1 MYAILD
7 IETTG
12 GKYNEEGVTEIA
24 IYRFDGHEIVDQ
36 FASLINPER
45 PIQPY
50 VVKLTGITNEMLV
63 RAPKFYQ
70 VAKRIIEITEGC
82 ILVAH
87 NALFDTRILREEF
100 SRLGYDFQRES
111 LCTVE
116 LSQKLLPNL
125 PSYNLEK
132 LTKYLGI
139 PLVNRHRAQGDAQAT
154 VALFKLLLSKDTA
167 KNIISQTLKTNEKLP
182 PEPRLIAMAER
193 APSKVGIY
201 FLYNI
206 QNRIIYIGRAKNI
219 RKRLLQ
225 HFTYDNRKSKRL
237 QKEVASVS
245 FELTGNELIARLA
258 ELEAVRATK
267 ALYNR
272 RPNGKKIY
280 THQLSLKKE
289 KDGYLYLE
297 LIPADGRK
305 SPILTFNNFSEAVD
319 TLETLSQDNAI
330 CLKKTNLKNPNHISK
345 CCDEDVT
352 TYNQTIHKFIEE
364 KSLYKKNA
372 LLLLNGR
379 NVEERSVIWVARGK
393 VKGFGFFNLNHQ
405 ITKSDILN
413 NILNTVSDV
422 PNATHIVQQ
431 YLLKNKFL
439 KVINLDDKS
448 NQEML
453 KLGHL

>member
-12 GKYNEEGVTEIA
+12 GKYNEEGITEIA

-330 CLKKTNLKNPNHISK
+330 CLKKTNLKNPNHFSK

>member
-12 GKYNEEGVTEIA
+12 GKYNEEGITEIA

-50 VVKLTGITNEMLV
+50 VVKLTGITNEMLI

>member
-12 GKYNEEGVTEIA
+12 GKYNEEGITEIA

-100 SRLGYDFQRES
+100 SRLGYDFQREN

>member
-12 GKYNEEGVTEIA
+12 GKYNEEGITEIA

-87 NALFDTRILREEF
+87 NALFDTRILRKEF

-267 ALYNR
+267 ALYNS

>member
-12 GKYNEEGVTEIA
+12 GKYNEEGITEIA

-87 NALFDTRILREEF
+87 NALFDSRILREEF
-100 SRLGYDFQRES
+100 SRLGYDYQRES

-154 VALFKLLLSKDTA
+154 VALFKLLLSKDSS

-237 QKEVASVS
+237 QKEVASIT

-258 ELEAVRATK
+258 ELEAIRSTK

-272 RPNGKKIY
+272 RITGKKIY
-280 THQLSLKKE
+280 THQLNLKKND
-289 KDGYLYLE
+289 DGYFYLE
-297 LIPADGRK
+297 LSNADGRK
-305 SPILTFNNFSEAVD
+305 SPVLTFDNYSQAVE
-319 TLETLSQDNAI
+319 TLESLSREDYF
-330 CLKKTNLKNPNHISK
+330 CLKRTNLKNPTHISK
-345 CCDEDVT
+345 SCQEDSI
-352 TYNQTIHKFIEE
+352 TYNQSIQQFLDE
-364 KSLYKKNA
+364 KSLYKKNT
-372 LLLLNGR
+372 LLILNGR
-379 NVEERSVIWVARGK
+379 NVEERSVIWISRGK
-393 VKGFGFFNLNHQ
+393 VKGFGFFSLNHQ

-413 NILNTVSDV
+413 NILNAVEDA

-431 YLLKNKFL
+431 YFLKNKFL
-439 KVINLDDKS
+439 KVINLDKKS
-448 NQEML
+448 NQELL
-453 KLGHL
+453 KLGNL

>member
-12 GKYNEEGVTEIA
+12 GKYNEEGITEIA
-24 IYRFDGHEIVDQ
+24 IYKFDGHEIVDQ

-345 CCDEDVT
+345 CCNEDVT

>member
-12 GKYNEEGVTEIA
+12 GKYNEEGITEIA

-50 VVKLTGITNEMLV
+50 VVKLTGITNEMLI

-345 CCDEDVT
+345 CCNKDLT

>member
-12 GKYNEEGVTEIA
+12 GKYNEEGITEIA

>member
-12 GKYNEEGVTEIA
+12 GKYNEEGITEIA

-330 CLKKTNLKNPNHISK
+330 CLKKTNLKNSNHISK

>member
-12 GKYNEEGVTEIA
+12 GKYNEEGITEIA

-280 THQLSLKKE
+280 TYQLSLKKE

>member
-12 GKYNEEGVTEIA
+12 GKYNEEGITEIA

-139 PLVNRHRAQGDAQAT
+139 PLVYRHRAQGDAQAT

-289 KDGYLYLE
+289 KDGYLYFE

>member
-12 GKYNEEGVTEIA
+12 GKYNEEGITEIA

-87 NALFDTRILREEF
+87 NALFDTRILRKEF